1 MHPVLYRKQ
10 SNAMLKE
17 KECLAFVFA
26 YERFDHYIYGKDH
39 ITVQSD
45 HKPLEII
52 FKKSLLSAPKRLQRM
67 LLRLQKYNLD
77 VVYTRGKELY
87 IADTL
92 SRATP
97 EYHGQHPS
105 KLAEEIAQIQHA
117 EWVRKITDSRLN
129 QIRDLT
135 NKDDN
140 LQSLKTVILSGW
152 PDTKDDEPI
161 AIRPTGT
168 SKTPSQYKMVSS
180 TTAAVLSFRKPF
192 DLKCF
197 DVHTQAI

>member
-1 MHPVLYRKQ
+1 
-10 SNAMLKE
+10 MLSF
-17 KECLAFVFA
+17 LLV
-26 YERFDHYIYGKDH
+26 RDSTSIIIYGKDH

-129 QIRDLT
+129 QIRT
-135 NKDDN
+135 R
-140 LQSLKTVILSGW
+140 TTI
-152 PDTKDDEPI
+152 
-161 AIRPTGT
+161 
-168 SKTPSQYKMVSS
+168 SS
-180 TTAAVLSFRKPF
+180 
-192 DLKCF
+192 
-197 DVHTQAI
+197 H

>member
-1 MHPVLYRKQ
+1 MAVTAGKSIRKRKTSRESSTILKYYNVHEEVTIQCDASEVGLGATLLQNGQPVAYASRALSQTEQCYAQ
-10 SNAMLKE
+10 IE
-17 KECLAFVFA
+17 KECLAIVFA
-26 YERFDHYIYGKDH
+26 CERFDHYIYGKDH

-52 FKKSLLSAPKRLQRM
+52 FKKYLLSAPKRLQRM

-105 KLAEEIAQIQHA
+105 KLAEEKAQIQHA

-140 LQSLKTVILSGW
+140 LQ
-152 PDTKDDEPI
+152 
-161 AIRPTGT
+161 
-168 SKTPSQYKMVSS
+168 
-180 TTAAVLSFRKPF
+180 
-192 DLKCF
+192 
-197 DVHTQAI
+197 